1 MTTINIHLTIFL
13 GIRHLVATLQQSQQ
27 LANVNVRF
35 GFHYLQRNQVLGYL
49 NSKVLELGL
58 FNEKN
63 KTRFVQNLQLIH

>member
-27 LANVNVRF
+27 LTMLTSGLV
-35 GFHYLQRNQVLGYL
+35 FHYLQRNQVLGYF

-58 FNEKN
+58 FNEK
-63 KTRFVQNLQLIH
+63 TRHVSFKIYN